1 MHTHILCVSLL
12 FVIFLGAGV
21 VSRSTTNN
29 ATEISVPSVDDK
41 WEYFLLLL
49 LLGLGGNKIKEKGEN
64 NNCSRLSRVYR
75 LKVAVHPPLF
85 SWLVFIYSSKVLLS
99 GNVCRSLAG
108 GFTCVYSA
116 QSSLWLTILIP
127 MTCTHQTRCYP
138 RLTFI
143 PSVSRRSCRS
153 LISSSQGIGENRS
166 DLREYIHS
174 HVLVLLLCIYV
185 VKSQSIRLLCCCC
198 VYSGERERDKWKA

>member
-12 FVIFLGAGV
+12 FVIFLGARA

-75 LKVAVHPPLF
+75 LKVAASSSIVFLACFYLLVKSSSVGKCVQIISWRLYVRVLGSILSLTDYTHPDD
-85 SWLVFIYSSKVLLS
+85 VYSSNPVLSSPDLYSLCLSSLLS
-99 GNVCRSLAG
+99 LS
-108 GFTCVYSA
+108 SA
-116 QSSLWLTILIP
+116 PAKESE
-127 MTCTHQTRCYP
+127 R
-138 RLTFI
+138 
-143 PSVSRRSCRS
+143 
-153 LISSSQGIGENRS
+153 IGATWES
-166 DLREYIHS
+166 
-174 HVLVLLLCIYV
+174 IYTA
-185 VKSQSIRLLCCCC
+185 I
-198 VYSGERERDKWKA
+198 Y

>member
-49 LLGLGGNKIKEKGEN
+49 LLGLGGKNKIKEKKGEN

-75 LKVAVHPPLF
+75 LKVAASSSIVFLACFYLLVKSSSVGKCVQIISWRLYVRVLGSILSLTDYTHPDD
-85 SWLVFIYSSKVLLS
+85 VYSSNP
-99 GNVCRSLAG
+99 GAILA
-108 GFTCVYSA
+108 
-116 QSSLWLTILIP
+116 
-127 MTCTHQTRCYP
+127 
-138 RLTFI
+138 
-143 PSVSRRSCRS
+143 
-153 LISSSQGIGENRS
+153 
-166 DLREYIHS
+166 
-174 HVLVLLLCIYV
+174 
-185 VKSQSIRLLCCCC
+185 
-198 VYSGERERDKWKA
+198 

>member
-49 LLGLGGNKIKEKGEN
+49 LLGLGGKNKIKEKKGEN

-75 LKVAVHPPLF
+75 LKVAASSSIVFLACFYLLVKSSSVGKCVQIISWRLYVRVLGSILSLTDYTHPDDVYSSNPGAILAWPLF
-85 SWLVFIYSSKVLLS
+85 PLSLVAPVALSSAPAKESERIGATWETIYT
-99 GNVCRSLAG
+99 A
-108 GFTCVYSA
+108 
-116 QSSLWLTILIP
+116 
-127 MTCTHQTRCYP
+127 
-138 RLTFI
+138 
-143 PSVSRRSCRS
+143 
-153 LISSSQGIGENRS
+153 
-166 DLREYIHS
+166 
-174 HVLVLLLCIYV
+174 IY
-185 VKSQSIRLLCCCC
+185 
-198 VYSGERERDKWKA
+198 